1 MANIQGL
8 AIIAVLVTLGAKAS
22 IAMPPRDIPAEVKS
36 CKAIS
41 DDKDRLKCFDGL
53 FGGPSK
59 PPKSRVASTSSPVQR
74 SSVVISRDTETP
86 RSSRYIL
93 PQDLDAAIQQLD
105 DQELER
111 LVLAALEERAR
122 RKKPLVREEVQQKR
136 HAEAVAVSLPRGKL
150 YAVRA
155 AFKAGVTPNRIAREF
170 GLSRSNVQRA
180 LVGEARKQ

>member
-1 MANIQGL
+1 MVVSSNRVPEPKLFSSWG
-8 AIIAVLVTLGAKAS
+8 
-22 IAMPPRDIPAEVKS
+22 RDP
-36 CKAIS
+36 
-41 DDKDRLKCFDGL
+41 
-53 FGGPSK
+53 
-59 PPKSRVASTSSPVQR
+59 STSSPIQR
-74 SSVVISRDTETP
+74 SSVAISRDTETP

-93 PQDLDAAIQQLD
+93 PKDLDTAIQQLD

-111 LVLAALEERAR
+111 LVLAALSEGSR
-122 RKKPLVREEVQQKR
+122 RKKPPMSEESQR
-136 HAEAVAVSLPRGKL
+136 NRRAEAVAVSLPRGKL